1 MGDSDGFE
9 TSANSSLQCA
19 KPVADYS
26 RAFTTWNGRIAFMN
40 CLLRKPWIGI
50 FLALTVLL
58 VVVACGGDSSA
69 PAETTEPA
77 AEPTATPAVAAAEEE
92 AETED
97 DDGAVNT
104 NKFVQLFVDPPT
116 LDPHVT
122 TDATS
127 ARIIVEVFG
136 GLVTIDPE
144 LNIVPDLAESWN
156 VSEDG
161 RVYTFHLRPNAVF
174 HDGKPVTAHDVQW
187 SLERATNPLTESPVV
202 DQYLGDIV
210 GVDEKLAG
218 DALTISGVRFI
229 DEHTIEI
236 SIDEA
241 KSYFLAK
248 LTYPTGFVLDKEN
261 IEDNPRNWFREP
273 NGTGPFRLTE
283 YRVGESLILERNED
297 FHLGAPK
304 LEEVEFILSGGT
316 QLLMYENDEIHVAGV
331 SLADLDRFSDPSSEF
346 YSDLRTAPASF
357 SVNYIGLN
365 VNEPPLDDVKVRQ
378 ALNYAI
384 DKQEIASI
392 VLGDLVE
399 PADGILPPNFPGYSE
414 GVSGYEFDPVLAQQL
429 LEESKYGN
437 DLESIPPITITTPG
451 SFGANVSLDME
462 VVLQMWERNLGITAE
477 FQQTEFATFLK
488 DLHKGR
494 FQMFDIGWIADYPD
508 PENFLDILFHSE
520 STNNHTHYSN
530 PEVDELL
537 MRARVETD
545 TEARYDLYNEA
556 EQKIL
561 DDAPW
566 VPLWFD
572 GESKLLVKPNVHDF
586 LLPPLIIPRLRYVYL
601 TEE

>member
-1 MGDSDGFE
+1 MKTVNLRLYMGILAVF
-9 TSANSSLQCA
+9 A
-19 KPVADYS
+19 
-26 RAFTTWNGRIAFMN
+26 
-40 CLLRKPWIGI
+40 
-50 FLALTVLL
+50 ALTLL
-58 VVVACGGDSSA
+58 AACGGESA
-69 PAETTEPA
+69 APTAIP
-77 AEPTATPAVAAAEEE
+77 EPTATPEPTAAPAAVTMEEE
-92 AETED
+92 TSPEERGSLSST
-97 DDGAVNT
+97 
-104 NKFVQLFVDPPT
+104 KFVQLFVDPPT
-116 LDPHVT
+116 LDPHLT

-136 GLVTIDPE
+136 GLVTIDPN
-144 LNIVPDLAESWN
+144 LDIVPDLAESWDI
-156 VSEDG
+156 SGDG
-161 RVYTFHLRPNAVF
+161 RVYTFHLRPDAVF
-174 HDGKPVTAHDVQW
+174 HDGKPVTAHDVIW
-187 SLERATNPLTESPVV
+187 SLERVTNPLTESPVV

-210 GVDEKLAG
+210 GVDEKVAG
-218 DALTISGVRFI
+218 DAPTISGVRFI
-229 DEHTIEI
+229 DEHTVEI
-236 SIDEA
+236 TIDEA

-248 LTYPTGFVLDKEN
+248 LTYPTGFVLDKDN
-261 IEDNPRNWFREP
+261 VEDNPRNWFREP

-283 YRVGESLILERNED
+283 YRVGETLKLGRNESY
-297 FHLGAPK
+297 HLGAPK

-316 QLLMYENDEIHVAGV
+316 QLLMYENNEIHIAGV
-331 SLADLDRFSDPSSEF
+331 SLADLDRLNDPDNEL
-346 YSDLRTAPASF
+346 YPDLRTAPPNF

-399 PADGILPPNFPGYSE
+399 PADGILPPNFPGYAES
-414 GVSGYEFDPVLAQQL
+414 VSGYEFDPVLAKQL
-429 LEESKYGN
+429 LEESKYGD
-437 DLESIPPITITTPG
+437 DLANIPPITITTPG

-537 MRARVETD
+537 MKARVETD
-545 TEARYDLYNEA
+545 ETARYALYNQA
-556 EQKIL
+556 EQQIL

-572 GESKLLVKPNVHDF
+572 GESKLLVKPNVQDF
-586 LLPPLIIPRLRYVYL
+586 HLPPLIIPRMRYVYL

>member
-1 MGDSDGFE
+1 ME
-9 TSANSSLQCA
+9 KIVAN
-19 KPVADYS
+19 
-26 RAFTTWNGRIAFMN
+26 R
-40 CLLRKPWIGI
+40 WIGI
-50 FLALTVLL
+50 LAAMAALL
-58 VVVACGGDSSA
+58 VLMACGGDSGAATSA
-69 PAETTEPA
+69 PEATAAPTEAPA
-77 AEPTATPAVAAAEEE
+77 AAAAQQEE
-92 AETED
+92 TQPS
-97 DDGAVNT
+97 DDGESGVKGT
-104 NKFVQLFVDPPT
+104 TRLVQLFVDPPT
-116 LDPHVT
+116 IDPHVT

-136 GLVTIDPE
+136 GLVTIDPS
-144 LNIVPDLAESWN
+144 LDIVPDLAETWE
-156 VSEDG
+156 VSGDG
-161 RVYTFHLRPNAVF
+161 TVYTFHLRPDAKF
-174 HDGKPVTAHDVQW
+174 HDGKPVTARDVQW

-210 GVDEKLAG
+210 GVKEKLAG
-218 DALTISGVRFI
+218 DATTISGVKVI

-236 SIDEA
+236 KIDQA

-248 LTYPTGFVLDKEN
+248 LTYPTGFVLDQEN
-261 IEDNPRNWFREP
+261 VEANPRNWFREP
-273 NGTGPFRLTE
+273 NGTGPFRLQE
-283 YRVGESLILERNED
+283 YRVGETLVLGRNEH
-297 FHLGAPK
+297 FHLGPPK

-316 QLLMYENDEIHVAGV
+316 SMLMYENDEIHVAGV
-331 SLADLDRFSDPSSEF
+331 GLADLDRLDDPSNEL
-346 YSDLRTAPASF
+346 YPQLKTAPASF

-378 ALNYAI
+378 ALNFAI

-392 VLGDLVE
+392 VLGDLVN
-399 PADGILPPNFPGYSE
+399 PADGILPPNFPGYDE
-414 GVSGYEFDPVLAQQL
+414 AVQGYEYDPLKAKQL
-429 LEESKYGN
+429 LEESKYGD
-437 DLESIPPITITTPG
+437 DLENIPPITITTPG

-462 VVLQMWERNLGITAE
+462 VILQMWERNLGITAE

-520 STNNHTHYSN
+520 SSNNHTHYSN

-537 MRARVETD
+537 AKARVETD
-545 TEARYDLYNEA
+545 EQVRYGLYNQA
-556 EQKIL
+556 EQKII

-572 GESKLLVKPNVHDF
+572 GESKLLVKPNVHDY
-586 LLPPLIIPRLRYVYL
+586 LLPPLVIPRYRFIYL

>member
-1 MGDSDGFE
+1 MK
-9 TSANSSLQCA
+9 TINPITPIKA
-19 KPVADYS
+19 
-26 RAFTTWNGRIAFMN
+26 M
-40 CLLRKPWIGI
+40 GI
-50 FLALTVLL
+50 FAALIALLLLA
-58 VVVACGGDSSA
+58 ACGGEASPPTAAPEPTTAPTQPPAAAEQTADDAA
-69 PAETTEPA
+69 PAENRGSPRN
-77 AEPTATPAVAAAEEE
+77 TAR
-92 AETED
+92 
-97 DDGAVNT
+97 
-104 NKFVQLFVDPPT
+104 FVQLFVDPPT
-116 LDPHVT
+116 LDPHLT

-136 GLVTIDPE
+136 GLVTIDRNLE
-144 LNIVPDLAESWN
+144 IVPDLAESWS
-156 VSEDG
+156 VSQDG
-161 RVYTFHLRPNAVF
+161 RVYTFHLRPDAVF
-174 HDGKPVTAHDVQW
+174 HDGKPVTARDVQW
-187 SLERATNPLTESPVV
+187 SLERVTNPLTESPVV

-210 GVDEKLAG
+210 GVKEKLAG
-218 DALTISGVRFI
+218 DSLNISGVRLI

-236 SIDEA
+236 TIDQA

-248 LTYPTGFVLDKEN
+248 LTYPTGFVLDQEN
-261 IEDNPRNWFREP
+261 VDASPRNWFREP
-273 NGTGPFRLTE
+273 NGTGPFRLAE
-283 YRVGESLILERNED
+283 YRVGETLKLGRNENY
-297 FHLGAPK
+297 HLGPPN

-316 QLLMYENDEIHVAGV
+316 QMLMYENDEIHIAGV
-331 SLADLDRFSDPSSEF
+331 SLADLDRLSDPD
-346 YSDLRTAPASF
+346 SDLYPELRTAPPNF

-378 ALNYAI
+378 ALNLAI

-399 PADGILPPNFPGYSE
+399 PADGILPPNFPGYDES
-414 GVSGYEFDPVLAQQL
+414 VRGYQFDPVRAKQL
-429 LEESKYGN
+429 LSESKYGN
-437 DLESIPPITITTPG
+437 DLGNIPPITITTPG

-477 FQQTEFATFLK
+477 FQQTEYATFLK

-508 PENFLDILFHSE
+508 PENFLDILFHSQ

-530 PEVDELL
+530 PEVDSLL
-537 MRARVETD
+537 MQARIETD
-545 TEARYDLYNEA
+545 AQARYALYNQA
-556 EQKIL
+556 EQQIL

-572 GESKLLVKPNVHDF
+572 GESKLLVKPNVHDY